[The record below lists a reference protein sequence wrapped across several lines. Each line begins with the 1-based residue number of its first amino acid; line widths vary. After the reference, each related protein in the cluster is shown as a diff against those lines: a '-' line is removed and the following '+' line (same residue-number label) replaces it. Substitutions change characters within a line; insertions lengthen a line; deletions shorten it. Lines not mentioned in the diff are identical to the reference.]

1 MCYCRHLHHLCC
13 EADEF
18 RLLSLQMKHHL
29 GLYDVHQNCHEKK
42 KKKKKKQQ
50 EGWHVT
56 LGRKEF
62 RYCS

>member
-1 MCYCRHLHHLCC
+1 MCYCHHLHHLCC

-42 KKKKKKQQ
+42 KKTARK
-50 EGWHVT
+50 
-56 LGRKEF
+56 LACNLRKEGV
-62 RYCS
+62 